1 MKGTMEPSDKL
12 RRCFIETF
20 VLDPDFDVESLQYQG
35 IEAWDSVGHMQLI
48 AALETTFDIMI
59 DTQDVLDMNSFN
71 KAKEIV
77 RKHGVGI

>member
-1 MKGTMEPSDKL
+1 MEPSDKL

-20 VLDPDFDVESLQYQG
+20 ELEPDVDVESLHYQG

-71 KAKEIV
+71 KAKAIL
-77 RKHGVGI
+77 RKHEVSI